1 LTRESGR
8 GPICCQQEPYADR
21 TCGASRLQPSRKS
34 YLVLKAAL
42 GAYGALIAQRW
53 KFIAIAELNLDSLRF
68 SQEHVLRHLRQITSS
83 TRDCTKRGEAV
94 QDLFRRLDAG
104 LLSLS
109 PHACTCAMGAGVIRD
124 RFLGCNP
131 HGVEHRFSGFTDAV
145 GDAAH
150 MQLPWLCCCCS
161 TTFAIGI
168 MR

>member
-8 GPICCQQEPYADR
+8 GPICWQQEPYADR

-83 TRDCTKRGEAV
+83 TRDEAWRGGARPVPQTRRWSAFVVAARLYLRHGCRRHLPELPRPRRQRTAV
-94 QDLFRRLDAG
+94 CGSGQVPGLQSAWCGASVLGLHRR
-104 LLSLS
+104 
-109 PHACTCAMGAGVIRD
+109 R
-124 RFLGCNP
+124 R
-131 HGVEHRFSGFTDAV
+131 
-145 GDAAH
+145 
-150 MQLPWLCCCCS
+150 
-161 TTFAIGI
+161 
-168 MR
+168 